1 MNAIYTRRSVR
12 QYRDKQVEQ
21 SLIEQLL
28 KAAMQAPSA
37 MNQQC
42 WEFLVVKNRDA
53 LNELV
58 NYNVG
63 AKMLKDAPLAIIVL
77 GNMNRVVSQSSWQC
91 DLGAVTQNILLEATT
106 LGLGAVW
113 LGTINNSDREK
124 FISKQF
130 NLSDNLIPYSVIS
143 IGYPKND
150 NANYFL
156 DRYDESRITYID

>member
-1 MNAIYTRRSVR
+1 MNPIFTRRSVR
-12 QYRDKQVEQ
+12 LFSDEEISDQDLDK
-21 SLIEQLL
+21 II